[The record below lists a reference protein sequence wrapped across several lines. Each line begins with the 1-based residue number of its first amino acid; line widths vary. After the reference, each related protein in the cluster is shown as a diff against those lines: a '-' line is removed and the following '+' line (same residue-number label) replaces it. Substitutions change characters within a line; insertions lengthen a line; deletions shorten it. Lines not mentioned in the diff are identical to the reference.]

1 MILLK
6 TERVNM
12 YLHLGNDVMINSKY
26 LIGIFDIEKSSIS
39 KFTKEYLTNAEKA
52 KRIVNVSYELP
63 KSFIVCL
70 DEDFNETVYI
80 SQISTAT
87 LKKRFAKKENKI

>member
-1 MILLK
+1 MF
-6 TERVNM
+6 
-12 YLHLGNDVMINSKY
+12 LHLGNDVLINTKN

-39 KFTKEYLTNAEKA
+39 KFTKEFLDNAEKT
-52 KRIVNVSYELP
+52 KRIVNVSYEMP
-63 KSFIVCL
+63 KSFIVYL

-87 LKKRFAKKENKI
+87 LKKRFLK

>member
-1 MILLK
+1 MF
-6 TERVNM
+6 
-12 YLHLGNDVMINSKY
+12 LHLGNDVLINTKN

-39 KFTKEYLTNAEKA
+39 KFTKEFLGNAEKT
-52 KRIVNVSYELP
+52 KRIVNVSYEMP

-70 DEDFNETVYI
+70 DEDLNETVYI

-87 LKKRFAKKENKI
+87 LKKRFMK

>member
-1 MILLK
+1 MF
-6 TERVNM
+6 
-12 YLHLGNDVMINSKY
+12 LHLGNDVLINTKS

-39 KFTKEYLTNAEKA
+39 KFTKEFLGNAEKT

-70 DEDFNETVYI
+70 DDDYNETVYI

-87 LKKRFAKKENKI
+87 LKKRFMKKEI

>member
-1 MILLK
+1 MF
-6 TERVNM
+6 
-12 YLHLGNDVMINSKY
+12 LHLGNDILINTKN

-39 KFTKEYLTNAEKA
+39 KFTKEFLGNAEKT
-52 KRIVNVSYELP
+52 KRIVNVSYEMP

-87 LKKRFAKKENKI
+87 LKKRFMK

>member
-1 MILLK
+1 MF
-6 TERVNM
+6 
-12 YLHLGNDVMINSKY
+12 LHLGNDVLINTKN

-39 KFTKEYLTNAEKA
+39 KHTKDFLSSAEKMN
-52 KRIVNVSYELP
+52 RIVNVSYELP

-87 LKKRFAKKENKI
+87 LKKRFVKK

>member
-1 MILLK
+1 MF
-6 TERVNM
+6 
-12 YLHLGNDVMINSKY
+12 LHLGNDVLINTKN

-39 KFTKEYLTNAEKA
+39 KFTKEFLGNAEKT
-52 KRIVNVSYELP
+52 KRIVNVSYEMP

-70 DEDFNETVYI
+70 DEDLNETVYI

-87 LKKRFAKKENKI
+87 LKKRFINNKI

>member
-1 MILLK
+1 MF
-6 TERVNM
+6 
-12 YLHLGNDVMINSKY
+12 LHLGNDVLINTKN

-39 KFTKEYLTNAEKA
+39 KLTKEYLSNAEKM
-52 KRIVNVSYELP
+52 KRIVNVSFDLP

-80 SQISTAT
+80 SPISTAT
-87 LKKRFAKKENKI
+87 LKKRFMKKKI

>member
-1 MILLK
+1 MF
-6 TERVNM
+6 
-12 YLHLGNDVMINSKY
+12 LHLGNDVLINTKH

-39 KFTKEYLTNAEKA
+39 KFTKEYLSNAEKA

-70 DEDFNETVYI
+70 DDDYNEIVYI

-87 LKKRFAKKENKI
+87 LKKRYIKN

>member
-1 MILLK
+1 MF
-6 TERVNM
+6 
-12 YLHLGNDVMINSKY
+12 LHLGNDVLINTKN

-39 KFTKEYLTNAEKA
+39 KFTKEFLGNAEKT
-52 KRIVNVSYELP
+52 KRIVNVSYEMP

-87 LKKRFAKKENKI
+87 LKKRFINNKI

>member
-1 MILLK
+1 MF
-6 TERVNM
+6 
-12 YLHLGNDVMINSKY
+12 LHLGNDVLINTKN

-39 KFTKEYLTNAEKA
+39 KFTKEFLGNVEKT
-52 KRIVNVSYELP
+52 KRIVNVSYEMP

-87 LKKRFAKKENKI
+87 LKKRFMKRNLKI

>member
-1 MILLK
+1 MF
-6 TERVNM
+6 
-12 YLHLGNDVMINSKY
+12 LHLGNDVLINTKN

-39 KFTKEYLTNAEKA
+39 KFTKEFLGNAEKT
-52 KRIVNVSYELP
+52 KRIVNVSYEMP

-87 LKKRFAKKENKI
+87 LKKRFIKRNLKI

>member
-1 MILLK
+1 MF
-6 TERVNM
+6 
-12 YLHLGNDVMINSKY
+12 LHLGNDVLINTKN

-39 KFTKEYLTNAEKA
+39 KHTKEYLSNAEKMN
-52 KRIVNVSYELP
+52 RVVNVSYEMP

-87 LKKRFAKKENKI
+87 LKKRFMKK

>member
-1 MILLK
+1 MF
-6 TERVNM
+6 
-12 YLHLGNDVMINSKY
+12 LHLGNEVIINTKN

-39 KFTKEYLTNAEKA
+39 KFTKEYLNNAEKMR
-52 KRIVNVSYELP
+52 RIVNVSYELP

-70 DEDFNETVYI
+70 DENFNETVYI

-87 LKKRFAKKENKI
+87 LRKRFVKNDI

>member
-1 MILLK
+1 MF
-6 TERVNM
+6 
-12 YLHLGNDVMINSKY
+12 LHLGNDILINTKN

-39 KFTKEYLTNAEKA
+39 KFTKEFLGNAEKT

-70 DEDFNETVYI
+70 DDDYNETVYI

-87 LKKRFAKKENKI
+87 LKKRFMKKEI

>member
-1 MILLK
+1 MF
-6 TERVNM
+6 
-12 YLHLGNDVMINSKY
+12 LHLGNDVLINTKN

-39 KFTKEYLTNAEKA
+39 KFTKEFLGNAEKT

-70 DEDFNETVYI
+70 DDDYNETVYI

-87 LKKRFAKKENKI
+87 LKKRFMKKEI

>member
-1 MILLK
+1 MF
-6 TERVNM
+6 
-12 YLHLGNDVMINSKY
+12 LHLGNDVLINTKN

-39 KFTKEYLTNAEKA
+39 KFTKEFLGNAEKN

-70 DEDFNETVYI
+70 DDDYNETVYI

-87 LKKRFAKKENKI
+87 LKKRYIKN

>member
-1 MILLK
+1 MF
-6 TERVNM
+6 
-12 YLHLGNDVMINSKY
+12 LHLGNDVLINTKN

-39 KFTKEYLTNAEKA
+39 KHTKDFLSNAEKMN
-52 KRIVNVSYELP
+52 RIVNVSYELP

-87 LKKRFAKKENKI
+87 LKKRFVKK

>member
-1 MILLK
+1 MF
-6 TERVNM
+6 
-12 YLHLGNDVMINSKY
+12 LHLGNDVLINTKN

-39 KFTKEYLTNAEKA
+39 KFTKEFLGNAEKT
-52 KRIVNVSYELP
+52 KRIVNVSYEMP

-87 LKKRFAKKENKI
+87 LKKRFMKRNLKI

>member
-1 MILLK
+1 MF
-6 TERVNM
+6 
-12 YLHLGNDVMINSKY
+12 LHLGNDILINTKN

-39 KFTKEYLTNAEKA
+39 KFTKEFLGNAEKT
-52 KRIVNVSYELP
+52 KRIVNVSYEMP

-87 LKKRFAKKENKI
+87 LKKRFMKRNLKI

>member
-1 MILLK
+1 MF
-6 TERVNM
+6 
-12 YLHLGNDVMINSKY
+12 LHLGNDVVINTKN

-39 KFTKEYLTNAEKA
+39 KYTKEFLSNSEKMG
-52 KRIVNVSYELP
+52 RIVNVSFDLP
-63 KSFIVCL
+63 KSFIVCF

-87 LKKRFAKKENKI
+87 LKKRFIKKEI